1 MQGGRGRA
9 VVTSVLTAFVAAG
22 CASSTLERGD
32 RVRLESPRFE
42 SNPVEGKVLAVGPD
56 SLSLTRSPE
65 GRTIA
70 VPWGDIT
77 SLAVGHRPRRTWWG
91 AFAGAVVGG
100 VAGASLDEDCEGDSP
115 ANDLCT
121 GAVVATF
128 TITGAGLGALIGVFI
143 RGEERW
149 EPLAPEKTRLER
161 LGQSR

>member
-1 MQGGRGRA
+1 MKAGRGRA
-9 VVTSVLTAFVAAG
+9 VAASVLTAFVVAG

-42 SNPVEGKVLAVGPD
+42 TNPMEGKVLAVGPD
-56 SLSLTRSPE
+56 SLSLIRSAE

-70 VPWGDIT
+70 VPWGDIS

-91 AFAGAVVGG
+91 AVAGAVVGG
-100 VAGASLDEDCEGDSP
+100 VAGASLDEGCEGDSP
-115 ANDLCT
+115 ATVLCS
-121 GAVVATF
+121 GAAVVGFA
-128 TITGAGLGALIGVFI
+128 ITGAGIGAIIGAFI

-149 EPLAPEKTRLER
+149 EPIAPDQVRIEH